1 VARRHAVK
9 NGVNGPGIANKE
21 TLMPDAW
28 TNDGVKYTTDAKAG
42 VGGVVTAQR
51 EDAKTAHSRIV
62 SKVVTREETEKLF
75 ENDLWSTKVPAGRS

>member
-1 VARRHAVK
+1 MVFT
-9 NGVNGPGIANKE
+9 NEE

-28 TNDGVKYTTDAKAG
+28 TNDGVKYTIDAKAG

-62 SKVVTREETEKLF
+62 SKLVTREETEKLF
-75 ENDLWSTKVPAGRS
+75 ENDLWATKARAGRS